1 MAVLTLLLFLLPF
14 HLHLF
19 KAADSTCPKSFDCG
33 KYNLTFPFTEAENP
47 GCGLITVDGCNS
59 DPPNPVTK
67 LGGGNPAGFAIL
79 DYYSSEP
86 NKMVIS
92 DNQLEVQL
100 YNRSC
105 FAFVNQSMLRS
116 PSISFSFSPNLT
128 LFPCL
133 TEPADRSKFDDDF
146 VNYSKIDCLYSV
158 YYKIPES
165 KEKTVAPKDC
175 SLVQLPMNSS
185 GKSDDLFSMIAAN
198 FTLQWIVSD
207 ECLSCFN
214 GGGQCLT
221 VNNNSFY
228 CKGSGNQLKKIL
240 LATLIP
246 GFAILVACII
256 FIIWRRKKKMS
267 EAYLLSRNLSYDPS
281 SKSNIED
288 GSFSF
293 DIPIF
298 SYTEL
303 VEAADNFDPSNELGD
318 GGFGTVYYG
327 KLRDGREVAI
337 KRLYEN
343 NYRREEQFLN
353 EIKILTNLRHP
364 NLVSLY
370 GCTSRRSRN
379 LLLVYEY
386 IPNGTVAEHL
396 HGERASSVPL
406 TWPMRM
412 SIARE
417 TASALAYLHK
427 SDIIHRDVKTNNIL
441 LDSNFSVKVAD
452 FGLSRL
458 FPMDM
463 THISTAPQ
471 GTPGYVDPEYH
482 QCYQLTD
489 KSDVYSFGVV
499 LIELISSMPAVDIS
513 RHKHEINLA
522 SLAVKKIQKC
532 AFDELIDPATGYN
545 SDAEV
550 TRMTKSVAELAFQ
563 CLQLDKDMRPSME
576 EVVAFLHDI
585 QSGGDCD
592 IKGKIPPSPEMDD
605 VVLLKSRIYQAS
617 PTAVTDTWISSDST
631 AASSV
636 C

>member
-364 NLVSLY
+364 NL
-370 GCTSRRSRN
+370 
-379 LLLVYEY
+379 
-386 IPNGTVAEHL
+386 
-396 HGERASSVPL
+396 
-406 TWPMRM
+406 
-412 SIARE
+412 
-417 TASALAYLHK
+417 
-427 SDIIHRDVKTNNIL
+427 
-441 LDSNFSVKVAD
+441 
-452 FGLSRL
+452 
-458 FPMDM
+458 
-463 THISTAPQ
+463 
-471 GTPGYVDPEYH
+471 
-482 QCYQLTD
+482 
-489 KSDVYSFGVV
+489 
-499 LIELISSMPAVDIS
+499 
-513 RHKHEINLA
+513 
-522 SLAVKKIQKC
+522 IQKC